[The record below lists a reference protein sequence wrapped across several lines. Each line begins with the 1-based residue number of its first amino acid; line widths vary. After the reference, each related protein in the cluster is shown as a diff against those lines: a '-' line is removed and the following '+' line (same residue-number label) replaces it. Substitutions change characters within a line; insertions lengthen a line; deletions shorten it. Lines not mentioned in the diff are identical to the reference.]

1 MAARR
6 LCWVMLD
13 KAIDWHTAMRPNL
26 REAPKKNPRPSQG
39 KAGAHEGQRA
49 RAKVEHCFHVV
60 KCLFVARQGTPL
72 RRGIAARNRRRWGR
86 GMKLRSLVP
95 GIAVA
100 VPVLGAVI
108 WQHSGSPPPAAPT
121 VLSFRVG
128 QTFEEVVSGST
139 YPVMKRSNL
148 PIDDPSG
155 DKSGTTWVT

>member
-1 MAARR
+1 
-6 LCWVMLD
+6 
-13 KAIDWHTAMRPNL
+13 
-26 REAPKKNPRPSQG
+26 
-39 KAGAHEGQRA
+39 
-49 RAKVEHCFHVV
+49 
-60 KCLFVARQGTPL
+60 
-72 RRGIAARNRRRWGR
+72 
-86 GMKLRSLVP
+86 MKLRSLVP

-155 DKSGTTWVT
+155 DKSGTTWVTEPAVIIHFTDPKHGFTLPPKKFAALTYQHNTAAMLSTSPMQDKLPFDEAVAVLENLQNQFKAGGLSRGKTTAACGST